1 MWKIFV
7 LTFWGV
13 AMQSD
18 NLEIVRENAKEASK
32 LLKSMS
38 NRCRLLILC
47 ALAEGEMS
55 VGSLE
60 ETVKMSQSSISQHLK
75 RLHDDGLVERRRDA
89 QTVFYSLDGE
99 RAAIIISALHHIFCG
114 NTDQPEFFSPETV
127 VVSST

>member
-1 MWKIFV
+1 M
-7 LTFWGV
+7 LTYWGM

-18 NLEIVRENAKEASK
+18 NLDTVRENAKEASK

-75 RLHDDGLVERRRDA
+75 RLHDDGLVVRRRDA
-89 QTVFYSLDGE
+89 QTVFYSLDGH

-114 NTDQPEFFSPETV
+114 ASEQPEFFSPETAFI
-127 VVSST
+127 SST